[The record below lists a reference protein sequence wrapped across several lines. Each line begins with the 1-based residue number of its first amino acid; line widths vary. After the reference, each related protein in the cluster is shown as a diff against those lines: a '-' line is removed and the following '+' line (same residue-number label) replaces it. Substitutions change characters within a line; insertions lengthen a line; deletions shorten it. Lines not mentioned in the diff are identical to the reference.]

1 MNIVP
6 FPPPAQPKFTFID
19 LFCGIGG
26 FRLALQSLAG
36 QCVFSSDNDAAARA
50 TYELNF
56 GESPFGD
63 IREFTNSEISDE
75 QLDKLIPNHDILAAG
90 FPCQPFSRAGVS
102 ARNYLGQYHGFDD
115 TIQGNLFFD
124 ILRIAKIKK
133 PKVLLLENVKNFP
146 SHDFGKTFYIVKE
159 AIVNELGYSF
169 HCKIIDSSPLVPQK
183 RLRFYMVCFRENV
196 IYEFPEIK
204 GDPLPLRLILEE
216 DILDRFTISS
226 KLWEGHQ
233 KRSQRNEARGV
244 GFTVKLA
251 DLDKPTGTLVS
262 RYYKDGKEC
271 LIPQQ
276 GKNPRMLTP
285 RECARLQGFPE
296 EYILPTSVAAAYRQF
311 GNSVVVPVVVRIA
324 AKILEKLDRTT
335 YQPEELQKLGF
346 KTAANLSIWEKCYW
360 YLRYLIRSGAKQLG
374 KAAKRLIAIYD
385 NITTTYKLTSLRGE
399 SEQIKSEIL
408 HSVFEQTLFYKLK
421 IDTSTKQEYERLL
434 IDLKKLLLAPKD
446 YLIFAVA
453 IKELMIPT
461 NEALEKVPI
470 DETFE
475 FVQRYAKALLDA
487 KKEQG
492 LVNLIRDWDD
502 FTGMLALNKERDL
515 IIELYRSV
523 KQNFGTKLN
532 LFEETISE
540 QELDVV
546 LTALCQEYE
555 RRVAQKRKT
564 RAGKDLESSIEFIFN
579 YFGIKTGGKPKH
591 FTAGLEIDNWV
602 ETKNGW
608 YIGITLKRTLR
619 ERWKQTYTTDD
630 SIYEQHK
637 IKKILWVISD
647 DSDLSEKKIAELV
660 SYRHIFFIPDNS
672 RVLKNLGSHPEVG
685 KYLFPVTDLIKQ
697 VQELI
702 EIE

>member
-1 MNIVP
+1 
-6 FPPPAQPKFTFID
+6 
-19 LFCGIGG
+19 
-26 FRLALQSLAG
+26 
-36 QCVFSSDNDAAARA
+36 
-50 TYELNF
+50 
-56 GESPFGD
+56 
-63 IREFTNSEISDE
+63 
-75 QLDKLIPNHDILAAG
+75 
-90 FPCQPFSRAGVS
+90 
-102 ARNYLGQYHGFDD
+102 
-115 TIQGNLFFD
+115 
-124 ILRIAKIKK
+124 
-133 PKVLLLENVKNFP
+133 
-146 SHDFGKTFYIVKE
+146 
-159 AIVNELGYSF
+159 
-169 HCKIIDSSPLVPQK
+169 
-183 RLRFYMVCFRENV
+183 MVCFQKNV
-196 IYEFPEIK
+196 FYEFPEIT
-204 GDPLPLRLILEE
+204 GEALPLKLILEE
-216 DILDRFTISS
+216 GIQDNFTISD

-233 KRSQRNEARGV
+233 KRSQRNETRGV
-244 GFTVKLA
+244 GFTIKLA
-251 DLDKPTGTLVS
+251 DLDKPAGTLVS

-296 EYILPTSVAAAYRQF
+296 EYRLPKSTAAAYRQF
-311 GNSVVVPVVVRIA
+311 GNSVVVPVVVKIA
-324 AKILEKLDRTT
+324 EKILEQLERMT
-335 YQPEELQKLGF
+335 YQPEELQKVGF
-346 KTAANLSIWEKCYW
+346 KTAANLTIWEKCYW

-374 KAAKRLIAIYD
+374 KDTKRLIAIYD
-385 NITTTYKLTSLRGE
+385 NITTTYKLISLREE
-399 SEQIKSEIL
+399 SEQIKIEIL
-408 HSVFEQTLFYKLK
+408 YSVFEQALFDKLK
-421 IDTSTKQEYERLL
+421 DGTSTKQEYERLL
-434 IDLKKLLLAPKD
+434 VDLNKILLSSKD
-446 YLIFAVA
+446 YLIFAIAV
-453 IKELMIPT
+453 KELMIPT
-461 NEALEKVPI
+461 NEALEKVPV

-475 FVQRYAKALLDA
+475 FVQRYAKAILDA

-523 KQNFGTKLN
+523 KQNLGTKLN

-630 SIYEQHK
+630 AIYRQHK
-637 IKKILWVISD
+637 IQKILWVISD
-647 DSDLSEKKIAELV
+647 DSDLSEKKIAELA

-672 RVLKNLGSHPEVG
+672 RVLKDLGSHPEIG
-685 KYLFPVTDLIKQ
+685 KYLFPLTDLIKQ

-702 EIE
+702 ETD